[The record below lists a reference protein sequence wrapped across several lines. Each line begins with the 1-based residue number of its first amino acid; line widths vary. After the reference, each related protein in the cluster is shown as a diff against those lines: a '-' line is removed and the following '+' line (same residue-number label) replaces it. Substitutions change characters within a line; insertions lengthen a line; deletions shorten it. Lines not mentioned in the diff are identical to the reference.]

1 MLSSYQE
8 VQDDLIMGD
17 IPMLPADF
25 DGFAVLGMRAVDLMR
40 PTALADRVQD
50 AAEYFFGRVSD
61 LTEDELDDL
70 IGNG

>member
-17 IPMLPADF
+17 IPMLPADI
-25 DGFAVLGMRAVDLMR
+25 DGFAALGMRAVELLR

-50 AAEYFFGRVSD
+50 AAEYFFGRVAD